1 MVEISLV
8 FTSNTEACFHY
19 VVDFQGQIDYKR
31 QTAAVGAYNDSS
43 LCLFGGRM
51 LESHDQLYFECSSTS
66 RIWKEVMD
74 CFLVSDPK
82 MCWEELVNWVLQNLK
97 GAGFRALIC
106 NLAWHATMYHIW
118 TQQNA
123 RVHVGLF
130 KSEEFIVKTIKW
142 EVRCGV

>member
-1 MVEISLV
+1 MTV
-8 FTSNTEACFHY
+8 
-19 VVDFQGQIDYKR
+19 
-31 QTAAVGAYNDSS
+31 

-51 LESHDQLYFECSSTS
+51 LESHDQLYFEYSSTS